1 MLSKAD
7 RLPRRSAVVAFSAAD
22 VYQIA
27 EFIKH
32 QRGGAAVV
40 MGRLS
45 PQTRNAQVDLYQNGD
60 VDFLIATDAIEGA
73 NLILAMLPCRQ
84 ISSLTGA
91 KCADYYLPKWRKL
104 PAGGTPYE

>member
-1 MLSKAD
+1 MPDARFDFRQRLSRLTYAGPRKLT

-27 EFIKH
+27 ELVRR

-45 PQTRNAQVDLYQNGD
+45 PRTRNAQVELYQNGD
-60 VDFLIATDAIEGA
+60 VDFLIATDAIGMGL
-73 NLILAMLPCRQ
+73 NLDVAHVAL
-84 ISSLTGA
+84 S
-91 KCADYYLPKWRKL
+91 ADI
-104 PAGGTPYE
+104 